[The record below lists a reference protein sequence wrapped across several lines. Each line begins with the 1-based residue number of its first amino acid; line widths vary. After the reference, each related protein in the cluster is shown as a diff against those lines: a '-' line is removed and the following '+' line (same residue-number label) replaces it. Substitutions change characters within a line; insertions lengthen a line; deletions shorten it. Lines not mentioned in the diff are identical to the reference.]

1 VDVENKIRPLDELAR
16 AVAALKAQGRRVVLC
31 HGVFD
36 LLHIGHIR
44 YFRQARS
51 HGDALVVTLT
61 PDVHVD
67 KGPFRPA
74 FPERLRLEAV
84 ASLDV
89 VDFAALNQWP
99 TAEELLRLV
108 RPDVYVK
115 GKEFEGIEQ
124 DPTGKMA
131 REAAI
136 ARELGIELAFAGDIV
151 FSSSR
156 LLNEH
161 LSNLPREMDD
171 FVRVFRKRH
180 SLAEVEDLLGAMAR
194 MKVLVLG
201 DAILDEYQYCVALG
215 KSSKDPV
222 LAVKERSS
230 ELFAGGALAVAN
242 HAAQFAGEV
251 HLATFLGGEPEVGA
265 FLAQAMDPAV
275 RCHYFVREGSVTTL
289 KRRFVEEYTLNKLF
303 EVYRHDQ
310 GPSPEAEARAL
321 EWLRDSLADYDLVV
335 ASDFGHGAINQAM
348 LTLLEQSDAYLS
360 ANTQSNAGNRGYH
373 TISRFR
379 RVDCVFLNESELRLD
394 RRDETSDLQG
404 LMEAV
409 REALAVKL
417 LVVTRG
423 RYGCVTLGP
432 EGFTSMPAFT
442 GSTVDRVGAGDAF
455 LSVASLA
462 ARLGAPGEMT
472 GFLGNCVGAL
482 SVGVVGN
489 RKAIDA
495 MALRKFVTALMK

>member
-1 VDVENKIRPLDELAR
+1 MDVFSKILPLEGLAQ
-16 AVAALKAQGRRVVLC
+16 VIDGLKTQGRRVVLC

-44 YFRQARS
+44 YFRQARE
-51 HGDALVVTLT
+51 HGDVLVVTLT
-61 PDVHVD
+61 PDAHVD

-74 FPERLRLEAV
+74 FSERLRLEAV

-89 VDFAALNQWP
+89 VDYVALNQWP
-99 TAEELLRLV
+99 TAEELLRRL

-115 GKEFEGIEQ
+115 GREFEGPGQ

-131 REAAI
+131 LEAAV
-136 ARELGIELAFAGDIV
+136 AAELGVELAFAGDIV
-151 FSSSR
+151 FSSSK
-156 LLNEH
+156 LINEH
-161 LSNLPREMDD
+161 LSNLPHEMDQ
-171 FVRVFRKRH
+171 FLRIFRQRH
-180 SLAEVEDLLGAMAR
+180 SLAEVEALLGAMAKL
-194 MKVLVLG
+194 KVLVLG

-222 LAVKERSS
+222 LAVKNISS

-242 HAAQFAGEV
+242 HVAQFAGEV
-251 HLATFLGGEPEVGA
+251 HLATFLGDEEPVGP
-265 FLAQAMDPAV
+265 FLDQAMDPRV
-275 RCHYFVREGSVTTL
+275 QCHFFVRPGAITTL

-303 EVYRHDQ
+303 EVYQHDQ
-310 GPSPEAEARAL
+310 GPSPEAEQRL
-321 EWLRDSLADYDLVV
+321 LTWLRDALDGFDLVV
-335 ASDFGHGAINQAM
+335 AGDFGHGAITPAM
-348 LTLLEQSDAYLS
+348 LEVLRGSDVYLA

-373 TISRFR
+373 TISRYK
-379 RVDCVFLNESELRLD
+379 RVNCAFLNESELRLD
-394 RRDETSDLQG
+394 RRDETSELRG
-404 LMEAV
+404 LMQDVAG
-409 REALAVKL
+409 ALGTDL

-423 RYGCVTLGP
+423 RFGCVVRSH

-462 ARLGAPGEMT
+462 ARLRAPGEMV

-489 RKAIDA
+489 RTAIDA
-495 MALRKFVTALMK
+495 MALRKFVTSLMK